1 MLSTIVIRLFINAV
15 ALWAAAA
22 VLPGMALRGG
32 FWGVLL
38 VAAIFGVVNALVR
51 PIILFFSIP
60 LLILTLGL
68 FTLVVNAL
76 MLLLTAVFTDNLV
89 VEGFWWAVLG
99 GLLISV
105 VSFLLSAFLD
115 EERRA

>member
-1 MLSTIVIRLFINAV
+1 MLTTIVIRLFINAV

-22 VLPGMALRGG
+22 VVPGIALAGD
-32 FWGVLL
+32 FWGIIL

-51 PIILFFSIP
+51 PIILVLSIP

-76 MLLLTAVFTDNLV
+76 MLLLTAVFTQHLV
-89 VEGFWWAVLG
+89 VEGFWPAVLG
-99 GLLISV
+99 AILISI